1 MRVATLAIGVTGG
14 HGDLNGFS
22 PYLRFEGF
30 SGVADGV
37 DAIRKMVRTNVTGTV
52 SLAFLPE
59 GGTPLRITKTGY
71 DDLTIGVEIAPAKVE
86 PITLVLVKRRPN
98 PSD

>member
-1 MRVATLAIGVTGG
+1 MNVLLRATLA
-14 HGDLNGFS
+14 
-22 PYLRFEGF
+22 
-30 SGVADGV
+30 VAFL
-37 DAIRKMVRTNVTGTV
+37 ALTLPARATYNATVTGTV